1 MRPNPKDCVVLPP
14 ASMNLRRTAGQLADG
29 ESFGIVQLRL
39 NILNTANLS
48 CQWPCDSEKQAFLE
62 QRPCRS
68 NSVVSGPKERARCVP
83 VWRAIREWACQWHRR
98 SPREWQVRSPYAEG
112 RSPPARPTEP

>member
-1 MRPNPKDCVVLPP
+1 MRPSPKDCVVLPP

-48 CQWPCDSEKQAFLE
+48 CQWPCDPEKQAFLV
-62 QRPCRS
+62 QRPAAVIPLL
-68 NSVVSGPKERARCVP
+68 VVQKSAPDAFRCGGQFANGRANGIVDR
-83 VWRAIREWACQWHRR
+83 REN
-98 SPREWQVRSPYAEG
+98 G
-112 RSPPARPTEP
+112 RTGSDQRG